1 MHNDFIQALLSQDQ
15 SHLHPKL
22 EGDAVENA
30 VRFQVY
36 QNNLVVSLQDA
47 LADISP
53 ITQKLVGE
61 TFFRAMAREFLLQ
74 HPPTS
79 PIISEYGANFSDFI
93 RHFEP
98 AQSVG
103 FLPDVASLEYQL
115 LQLTQAAE
123 VETLDHQSISTTF
136 EMTQDPSQLVLELT
150 PNCQLL
156 HAPFAVGSLILANQ
170 RDVSSNHID
179 INESEYILLHKS
191 FLYARLS
198 VISFDQACFIKAL
211 QEGVTL
217 ANAVPE
223 SEGFDLG
230 GSLAKLIEWKLIR
243 NIALQPD

>member
-1 MHNDFIQALLSQDQ
+1 MHNDFIHALLSQDLNQ
-15 SHLHPKL
+15 LHPKL
-22 EGDAVENA
+22 KGESAENA
-30 VRFQVY
+30 VRFRVY

-47 LADISP
+47 LADIFP

-74 HPPTS
+74 QPPTS

-93 RHFEP
+93 RQFEP

-115 LQLTQAAE
+115 LQLTHAAE
-123 VETLDHQSISTTF
+123 IETLDHQSISTTF
-136 EMTQDPSQLVLELT
+136 EKTQDPSQLLLELT

-156 HAPFAVGSLILANQ
+156 HAPFAVGSLIIANQ
-170 RDVSSNHID
+170 QDVSSSLID

-191 FLYARLS
+191 FLYAKLS
-198 VISFDQACFIKAL
+198 IISFDQACFIKAL
-211 QEGVTL
+211 QEGITL
-217 ANAVPE
+217 ANAIPE
-223 SEGFDLG
+223 SDDFDLG

-243 NIALQPD
+243 NIALKTD